1 MNVMSDAAKQG
12 GGNMTVLGIVT
23 IILGVLSMFAPLLTG
38 ISVAILVGILMI
50 AAGGARLVW
59 AFGAESFGQGVLKF
73 AIGGLTLVAG
83 LIMVARPL
91 YGVGVLTIML
101 AAYFVVDGLF
111 EILGSFKLKPAPGW
125 GWVLFGGIVSLAL
138 GIMIWRNLPEASAW
152 VIGILVGVKLFF
164 AGLMMITVG
173 SSVRSVGV
181 AGEQYQHKVEDA
193 VEDAVEEVAE
203 RIQDAV
209 EDAGG
214 PSDRES

>member
-23 IILGVLSMFAPLLTG
+23 MILGVLAMFAPLLTG

-101 AAYFVVDGLF
+101 AAYFIVDGLF
-111 EILGSFKLKPAPGW
+111 EIIGSFQLKPAPGW

-138 GIMIWRNLPEASAW
+138 GIMIWRQFPVSGSWA
-152 VIGILVGVKLFF
+152 IGILVGVKLFF
-164 AGLMMITVG
+164 AGMMMITVG
-173 SSVRSVGV
+173 STVRSAGV
-181 AGEQYQHKVEDA
+181 AVEQVQHK

-203 RIQDAV
+203 QIQDAV

-214 PSDRES
+214 PSDQQGG

>member
-23 IILGVLSMFAPLLTG
+23 MILGVLSMFAPLLTG
-38 ISVAILVGILMI
+38 ISIAILVGILMI

-101 AAYFVVDGLF
+101 AAYFIVDGLF
-111 EILGSFKLKPAPGW
+111 EIIGSFQLKPAAGW
-125 GWVLFGGIVSLAL
+125 GWGLFGGIVSLAL
-138 GIMIWRNLPEASAW
+138 GIMILRNLPEASAW

-164 AGLMMITVG
+164 AGMMMITVG
-173 SSVRSVGV
+173 STVRSVGV
-181 AGEQYQHKVEDA
+181 ASEQVQHK

-203 RIQDAV
+203 RIQDVV
-209 EDAGG
+209 EEAGE
-214 PSDRES
+214 PSDSEGA